1 MMTNAGPDVGNGG
14 HYSLPMAT
22 NWSNTVQ
29 LGVEMPQKVKNRS
42 IHDAAILLL
51 GIYSKDSMSYC

>member
-1 MMTNAGPDVGNGG
+1 MLAQMWGKEDTN
-14 HYSLPMAT
+14 SLPMAT
-22 NWSNTVQ
+22 NCSNTVQ